1 MRVHDDTSGI
11 RPFIA
16 LQSIYQKPAPDH
28 VSHVTYGTQV
38 LSCIGCGRGRPVT
51 ELPTIGRARSLQV
64 RPLPTM
70 FLRPRSERQ
79 QKQGEDTMRGVVF
92 TGERGLELM
101 QFSDPTPDAHE
112 VVIEM
117 KASGMCGSD
126 LHQYRR
132 PKGQTQ
138 ASGIPMRE
146 GPVIAGHEPCGVV
159 VAVGSAVGARE
170 AHIGQRVMVH
180 HYQGCTQCNHCR
192 SGWQQLCQEVPVK
205 VYGNNAHG
213 GHAHYL
219 KVPANTL
226 VPLPDELSF
235 SAGAAIACGSG
246 TAYSALRRMNLSG
259 NDTLA
264 VFGQGPVGLA
274 ATQYAKA
281 MGARVIAL
289 DISAQRLERA
299 KAFGADAVINPGSN
313 DPVTAI
319 KDLTHG
325 RYADLTLDTSSN
337 ADARLNA
344 IRSTKVWGTMCFVGE
359 GGDVHIDVSPHLL
372 RRQLTLVASWT
383 FSNIIQAD
391 CARFSVERGID
402 VDKLFTHRW
411 RLDQAEE
418 AYKLFDKQVDGK
430 GVFLM

>member
-1 MRVHDDTSGI
+1 MTFS
-11 RPFIA
+11 RPISTDK
-16 LQSIYQKPAPDH
+16 QEQ
-28 VSHVTYGTQV
+28 
-38 LSCIGCGRGRPVT
+38 T
-51 ELPTIGRARSLQV
+51 EEA
-64 RPLPTM
+64 
-70 FLRPRSERQ
+70 
-79 QKQGEDTMRGVVF
+79 MRGVVF
-92 TGERGLELM
+92 NGERELELM
-101 QFSDPTPDAHE
+101 QFPDPTPDPHD

-132 PKGQTQ
+132 PKGGAQ

-159 VAVGSAVGARE
+159 VAIGSAVGARE
-170 AHIGQRVMVH
+170 ARVGQRVMVH

-213 GHAHYL
+213 GHAQYL

-246 TAYSALRRMNLSG
+246 TAYGALRRMNLSG
-259 NDTLA
+259 NDTIA
-264 VFGQGPVGLA
+264 IFGQGPVGLA

-281 MGARVIAL
+281 
-289 DISAQRLERA
+289 
-299 KAFGADAVINPGSN
+299 FGADAVVNPGSN
-313 DPVTAI
+313 DPVAAI

-337 ADARLNA
+337 PDARVNA

-383 FSNIIQAD
+383 FSNILQAE

-402 VDKLFTHRW
+402 VDRLFTHRW
-411 RLDQAEE
+411 AIDQAEE

>member
-1 MRVHDDTSGI
+1 MH
-11 RPFIA
+11 
-16 LQSIYQKPAPDH
+16 
-28 VSHVTYGTQV
+28 
-38 LSCIGCGRGRPVT
+38 
-51 ELPTIGRARSLQV
+51 
-64 RPLPTM
+64 
-70 FLRPRSERQ
+70 
-79 QKQGEDTMRGVVF
+79 GVVF
-92 TGERGLELM
+92 NGERELELM
-101 QFSDPTPDAHE
+101 QFPDPTPDAHD

-132 PKGQTQ
+132 PKGQSQ
-138 ASGIPMRE
+138 ASGIPMRD

-159 VAVGSAVGARE
+159 VAAGSAVGAKE

-213 GHAHYL
+213 GHANYL

-226 VPLPDELSF
+226 VSLPDELSF

-259 NDTLA
+259 NDTIA
-264 VFGQGPVGLA
+264 IFGQGPVGLA

-281 MGARVIAL
+281 MGAKVIAL
-289 DISAQRLERA
+289 DISKQRLDRA
-299 KAFGADAVINPGSN
+299 KAFGADAVIDPGSN
-313 DPVTAI
+313 DPVNAI

-325 RYADLTLDTSSN
+325 RYADLALDTSSN
-337 ADARLNA
+337 PDARLNA

-359 GGDVHIDVSPHLL
+359 GGSVHIDVSPHLL

-402 VDKLFTHRW
+402 VNKLFTHRW